1 MTQGSFLNTPTDDTM
16 GALGESWSVIKA
28 PKGTAYC
35 ASKNCY
41 AHATKYA
48 PEDGKP
54 YCDICVSDRMKEPKK
69 EKDDPAKNV
78 GVRHGN
84 RSSTDAQKGY

>member
-1 MTQGSFLNTPTDDTM
+1 MTQGSFLNTPPDDTM

-28 PKGTAYC
+28 PRGTTHC
-35 ASKNCY
+35 AEKNCY
-41 AHATKYA
+41 AHASKYA
-48 PEDGKP
+48 PEDSKP
-54 YCDICVSDRMKEPKK
+54 YCDVHVSDHMKEPKK